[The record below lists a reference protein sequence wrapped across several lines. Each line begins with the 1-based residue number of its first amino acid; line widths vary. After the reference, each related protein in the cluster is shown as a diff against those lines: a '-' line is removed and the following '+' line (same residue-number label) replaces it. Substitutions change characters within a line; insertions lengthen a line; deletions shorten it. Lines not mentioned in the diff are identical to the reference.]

1 MVQQPTPKQMLIL
14 WALIAKGGGS
24 FARSKKNDIKPDVD
38 AGDKKTLTATGLIT
52 VEKRSTDAGTRADWL
67 EVSDKGWAW
76 AGENL
81 TAPLG
86 TKSTAGTVVLQE
98 LLARLQ
104 SFLQARNISLA
115 ELIVPSINSAKMD
128 GQATAPKQDYPALR
142 DRIRSAYKSIAGSF
156 NKRVLL
162 RDLRSELQSVSR
174 ARLDEALLK
183 ITREEEADL
192 ISLDNPCDIT
202 DADKDAAIRIGEQQ
216 RHILWISR

>member
-1 MVQQPTPKQMLIL
+1 MVQQPTPKQTLVL

-24 FARSKKNDIKPDVD
+24 FARSGKGDIKPDVD
-38 AGDKKTLTATGLIT
+38 AGDKKTLKAAGLIT

-76 AGENL
+76 ASENL
-81 TAPLG
+81 AAPLPG
-86 TKSTAGTVVLQE
+86 RSTAGTVVLRE

-104 SFLQARNISLA
+104 AFMEARKISLA

-128 GQATAPKQDYPALR
+128 GQSTAPKPDFPALR
-142 DRIRSAYKSIAGSF
+142 DHIRTAYKSIAGSF

-162 RDLRSELQSVSR
+162 RDLRPKLQSVSR

-183 ITREEEADL
+183 ITREEDADL
-192 ISLDNPCDIT
+192 ISLDNPRDIT